1 MSLKIRFK
9 TNGGHGALLKIG
21 ITFRSILRSR
31 VLQQLVLV
39 QSFKRERCQVIR
51 TALRW
56 RVDILLKKE
65 VELTGSMDQLRLTAR
80 MVMNLDMQL
89 AQEKV
94 MKLVTKLIMQ
104 LAEGIVMKL
113 VTKLIIQLQEGM
125 VMQLNRPK
133 KLFKVALGLVIGLL
147 LLSRVSSWFSAES
160 STLQGC
166 ELGDGRTHFIYIGN
180 PGTGKTTLLNNQL
193 GEISLASGVV
203 GAGGGMTRGL
213 QCVEQKERKAILCD
227 TPGLNDA
234 RIRREA
240 AGNITKGLK
249 KGGCFKVFFVVKLE
263 SGRVRP
269 EDTMTMKLV
278 LESAPI
284 KENEYSIIINKV
296 GKKEQ
301 KKIKENWAHLMDTL
315 LLGMPI
321 KTNSTHV
328 IPSLDELADED
339 NATMTN
345 PQIKLDFKS
354 FWRSAPTVWMDERKV
369 MDIMIQDYE
378 KTIQVLTENLTRVER
393 RAQNAEEQMGDMQN
407 RIMELEKGRRTFM
420 TWFSTSM
427 TWWS

>member
-1 MSLKIRFK
+1 
-9 TNGGHGALLKIG
+9 
-21 ITFRSILRSR
+21 
-31 VLQQLVLV
+31 
-39 QSFKRERCQVIR
+39 
-51 TALRW
+51 
-56 RVDILLKKE
+56 
-65 VELTGSMDQLRLTAR
+65 
-80 MVMNLDMQL
+80 
-89 AQEKV
+89 
-94 MKLVTKLIMQ
+94 MKLVEKRVEKL
-104 LAEGIVMKL
+104 A
-113 VTKLIIQLQEGM
+113 EGM
-125 VMQLNRPK
+125 VMQWAEGMVKKLVEKVDMQLNSPK
-133 KLFKVALGLVIGLL
+133 KLFKFAVVVPFFGVLWFGL
-147 LLSRVSSWFSAES
+147 SSCFPAES
-160 STLQGC
+160 TSTVQGC
-166 ELGDGRTHFIYIGN
+166 DCGNGMMHFIYIGN

-213 QCVEQKERKAILCD
+213 QCVEKKERKTILCD
-227 TPGLNDA
+227 TPGLNDPW
-234 RIRREA
+234 IRHEA
-240 AGNITKGLK
+240 AGNITQGLK

-269 EDTMTMKLV
+269 EDTTTMKLV

-345 PQIKLDFKS
+345 PQIKPDFKS

-407 RIMELEKGRRTFM
+407 RIMELEKGKS
-420 TWFSTSM
+420 WFSTSM
-427 TWWS
+427 TLWS